1 MKIGLVVFT
10 ANTRGD
16 NQKRPYDSI
25 RAIAR
30 QAEADGFDS
39 IWLADHLFYRNPG
52 EPTRGIWELSGSK
65 ITSCGS
71 RARGHAGILRSSGA

>member
-1 MKIGLVVFT
+1 VKIGLVVFT

-30 QAEADGFDS
+30 QADADGFDS

-52 EPTRGIWELSGSK
+52 WPLGESV
-65 ITSCGS
+65 SCPVRKSRRAVESS
-71 RARGHAGILRSSGA
+71 RARRHLRNSGA